1 MIKDLKK
8 QFTKKELEFMF
19 DVINRNCNPVFD
31 NKTEKQR
38 LTRSILDKLQD
49 IAFENNYNK

>member
-1 MIKDLKK
+1 MTKNLKK
-8 QFTKKELEFMF
+8 FFKKKELEFMF

-38 LTRSILDKLQD
+38 LTHSILDKLQD
-49 IAFENNYNK
+49 IAFENNYHK